1 MSEQSKH
8 TCQVFHFDLYGEREN
23 KYQFLQENT
32 LQTIQWQQLNPQ
44 APQFF
49 FVPKDFSLQEE
60 YEKGFKIDELMKV
73 CNSGI
78 QTKRDNFVYQYIQN
92 DIETIINTL
101 KNKSAEECRNILN
114 IGDDGIAWKVDWAQ
128 RDIKQNKGQFAQVL
142 YRPFD
147 QRWTY
152 YTGKSSG
159 FMARPRMPE
168 SLHLLKENIAL
179 LAVRN
184 TRRDM
189 CNNYF
194 VASTLVDKDGI
205 SSFDNCRFFP
215 LYLYPEDDSLETAR
229 RANLDEKI
237 WQQINAAI
245 GRETTPEQVFDYI
258 YGVLHSPSY
267 RTKYKEFLKVDF
279 PRIPYPAS
287 AQEFERYSAFGNR
300 LRQLHLMHNLP
311 APQVTFP
318 ESGSMEADKA
328 EYRQGRVYINATQ
341 YFDGVPESAWNFY
354 IGGYQPAQKWLKDR
368 RGRTLAFEDVRHY
381 QQIIYV
387 LQETERIMGEI
398 DNQQ

>member
-49 FVPKDFSLQEE
+49 FVPKDFSLQKE
-60 YEKGFKIDELMKV
+60 YESGFNICAGMPFYSSGVKTHHDKELVSTNAFISDYNK
-73 CNSGI
+73 
-78 QTKRDNFVYQYIQN
+78 QY
-92 DIETIINTL
+92 T
-101 KNKSAEECRNILN
+101 
-114 IGDDGIAWKVDWAQ
+114 
-128 RDIKQNKGQFAQVL
+128 
-142 YRPFD
+142 YRPLD
-147 QRWTY
+147 NQWIDYDINKVVRHRY
-152 YTGKSSG
+152 KY
-159 FMARPRMPE
+159 MR
-168 SLHLLKENIAL
+168 HLLNDNISL
-179 LAVRN
+179 IIGPQGQAVGEMPWN
-184 TRRDM
+184 VLFISE
-189 CNNYF
+189 Y
-194 VASTLVDKDGI
+194 LVDTNIFYRGGGI
-205 SSFDNCRFFP
+205 VFP
-215 LYLYPEDDSLETAR
+215 LYLYPEDGSLETER

-287 AQEFERYSAFGNR
+287 AQEFERYRNAGNR
-300 LRQLHLMHNLP
+300 LRELHLMHNLP
-311 APQVTFP
+311 QPEVTFP
-318 ESGSMEADKA
+318 VGGTLQVDCC
-328 EYRQGRVYINATQ
+328 RWQNGRVYINATQ

-368 RGRTLAFEDVRHY
+368 RGRTLSFEDVRHY
-381 QQIIYV
+381 QQIIYI

-398 DNQQ
+398 G

>member
-1 MSEQSKH
+1 MKNNMSEQSKH

-23 KYQFLQENT
+23 KYQFLQKNT

-49 FVPKDFSLQEE
+49 FVPKDFSLQKE
-60 YEKGFKIDELMKV
+60 YENGFRVDELMKV
-73 CNSGI
+73 NAAGI
-78 QTKRDNFVYQYIQN
+78 KTHHDTELISTEPFNTEYNQPYAYRTLDNQWIDY
-92 DIETIINTL
+92 DL
-101 KNKSAEECRNILN
+101 S
-114 IGDDGIAWKVDWAQ
+114 KVE
-128 RDIKQNKGQFAQVL
+128 RHRIVL
-142 YRPFD
+142 M
-147 QRWTY
+147 
-152 YTGKSSG
+152 K
-159 FMARPRMPE
+159 
-168 SLHLLKENIAL
+168 HLLKPNIAL
-179 LAVRN
+179 SVSRQCVSDWHYVFISEGITDINFIASAGKLGGG
-184 TRRDM
+184 
-189 CNNYF
+189 F
-194 VASTLVDKDGI
+194 V
-205 SSFDNCRFFP
+205 FP
-215 LYLYPEDDSLETAR
+215 LYLYPEDGSLETER
-229 RANLDEKI
+229 RANLDGKI

-245 GRETTPEQVFDYI
+245 GREAAPEQVFDYI

-267 RTKYKEFLKVDF
+267 RAKYKEFLKVDF

-287 AQEFERYSAFGNR
+287 AQEFERYRNAGNR

-318 ESGSMEADKA
+318 ESGSMEVDKA

-341 YFDGVPESAWNFY
+341 YFEGVPESAWNFY

-368 RGRTLAFEDVRHY
+368 RGRTLSFEDVRHY